1 MGDKVYFDE
10 RSLIKTVMNDIDIFL
25 IETPTEKERNCYEP
39 KEKLKKKKADVFYN
53 MQAVVLSTAPKFW

>member
-10 RSLIKTVMNDIDIFL
+10 RSLIKTVMKDIDIFL

-39 KEKLKKKKADVFYN
+39 KEKRKKKADVFYN